1 MHYIVITGGVIS
13 GLGKG
18 TITSSISHILKES
31 GLKVTSIKIDPYIN
45 YDAGTM
51 NPYQHGEVFV
61 LDDGSE
67 VDLDLG
73 NYERFLDINLSGENN
88 ITTGKVYKEVI
99 ERERHGDYLGKTVQ
113 IIPHIT
119 DEIKRRIR
127 NVARTSKADIVTIEV
142 GGTVGDI
149 ESMPF
154 LEALRQL
161 KRDENNVIFGH
172 VTLVPEIGPTGEQKT
187 KPTQHSVKSLRE
199 IGIQPD
205 IIFARSK
212 KPLTEDT
219 KKRISLFTDVPEDGI
234 ISTYDVENVYFLPE
248 IAVSEGVLDYISK
261 MLGVQINYKNNWTEY
276 IQNIKQPSSYVTV
289 GIVGKYVDM
298 QDAYISHKE
307 AFSHVTG
314 KTGISVKIKWID
326 SEKLKNDTSL
336 LNDVDGI
343 LIPGGFGYRGV
354 EGKIIATRYAL
365 ENSVPFLG
373 ICLGF
378 QVAVIEIAR
387 DILHLEGANSTEF
400 EPNTRHPVIDIL
412 PEQKGIKDMGGTMRL
427 GSKKVLIKDDTI
439 AKRIYGEN
447 EIYERHRHRYEVNPD
462 YIKMIEDAGF
472 KFSGTDDSGI
482 RMEILEKENDDKF
495 IATQYHSEFK
505 SRPLNPSKVH
515 EHLVKQALAYKRMRE
530 NKLESEVHL

>member
-1 MHYIVITGGVIS
+1 
-13 GLGKG
+13 
-18 TITSSISHILKES
+18 
-31 GLKVTSIKIDPYIN
+31 
-45 YDAGTM
+45 
-51 NPYQHGEVFV
+51 
-61 LDDGSE
+61 
-67 VDLDLG
+67 
-73 NYERFLDINLSGENN
+73 
-88 ITTGKVYKEVI
+88 VYKEVI
-99 ERERHGDYLGKTVQ
+99 ERERRGDYLGKTVQ

-127 NVARTSKADIVTIEV
+127 NVARSSNADIVTIEV

-161 KRDENNVIFGH
+161 KREENNVIFAH

-205 IIFARSK
+205 IIFARTK

-219 KKRISLFTDVPEDGI
+219 KKRISLFTDVPEDGV
-234 ISTYDVENVYFLPE
+234 ISIYDVDNVYFLPD
-248 IAVSEGVLDYISK
+248 IAVSEGVLDHISK
-261 MLGVQINYKNNWTEY
+261 LLGVQISYKNNWSEY
-276 IQNIKQPSSYVTV
+276 IENIKNPSSYVTI

-314 KTGISVKIKWID
+314 KTGIAVRIKWID
-326 SEKLKNDTSL
+326 SEKLRDSTSVL
-336 LNDVDGI
+336 DDVDGI

-354 EGKIIATRYAL
+354 EGKILATRYAL
-365 ENSVPFLG
+365 SNNVPFLG

-387 DILHLEGANSTEF
+387 DILHLENANSTEF
-400 EPNTRHPVIDIL
+400 QPETKYPVIDIL

-427 GSKKVLIKDDTI
+427 GSKKVLIKEGTL
-439 AKRIYGEN
+439 AKRIYMEN
-447 EIYERHRHRYEVNPD
+447 EIYERHRHR
-462 YIKMIEDAGF
+462 
-472 KFSGTDDSGI
+472 
-482 RMEILEKENDDKF
+482 
-495 IATQYHSEFK
+495 
-505 SRPLNPSKVH
+505 
-515 EHLVKQALAYKRMRE
+515 
-530 NKLESEVHL
+530 

>member
-127 NVARTSKADIVTIEV
+127 DVARTSKADIVTIEV

-276 IQNIKQPSSYVTV
+276 IENIKHPSSYVTI

-400 EPNTRHPVIDIL
+400 EPNTGYPVIDIL

-427 GSKKVLIKDDTI
+427 GSKKVLIRDGTL

-447 EIYERHRHRYEVNPD
+447 EIYERHRHRYEVNPE

-472 KFSGTDDSGI
+472 RFSGTDDSGI
-482 RMEILEKENDDKF
+482 RMEILEKDNDDKF

-515 EHLVKQALAYKRMRE
+515 EHLVKQALAYKRTRE
-530 NKLESEVHL
+530 NKLESEIHL